1 MRNRRKIL
9 LPLIVIVFL
18 LGTIFPASSFST
30 SRPPV
35 IYSLTINGQN
45 DSTVYVDVGEVSY
58 SILLESFSANK
69 KAIVSLEYRNTETN
83 QTTTVFEEQWLEEKA
98 NSGTF
103 SLQKGTYEVTLH
115 AKDEEGYIAQ
125 PYTVT
130 VIAGSETNLKLLEVS
145 PNPILIKR
153 DKETRDVS
161 VIVENQ
167 SPSPKTTNVAW
178 KWEGDPQ
185 WQEVKQVTLPG
196 RYENLGR
203 QTIPFSI
210 TFDMQGKKERAIEFV
225 VNPDHNPL
233 EQEYGDNHANMI
245 VQFDFADLEIG
256 EGILTGKTATGI
268 TVEFPVKQKDLPGRT
283 QTLVTSLEYGLGAE
297 ETRLGEVSN
306 ISLGVG
312 EEKFISATFPLQNT
326 VYARL
331 NPLENAPPVE
341 LYGFHNNLEVTTL
354 DLTKNV
360 NLYVKSVKGG
370 VYRQGDNVTT
380 LVLVGN
386 IPDSVMPE
394 TVDLVLRFD
403 GKEVGRRTVHLNPG
417 EEREVPFE
425 WKTPVTGRS
434 DRVTY
439 KLEAEIHPVP
449 RKFDEITYT
458 DNIKSASVVL
468 LPEEVVGAA
477 CRGTV
482 IQTTAVSGTYEY
494 YCNCTPVGCS
504 ICIGEYYESIVV
516 TPEYQTATVK
526 AGMGFAYKLKT
537 EYHNSNPHNGRKH
550 DFSWIMAEFDSEEH
564 QGDTVILPAVE
575 LVPQNPPPESSNI
588 WQFPRAKI
596 ERGQKDIEAIEYLY
610 TLDPLAVDESQ
621 HVDGQ
626 NKYYT
631 SFYQK
636 DGTYPFA
643 VKGEGAGVTF
653 TTHTDIEGNTT
664 ATPVSPRL
672 STCIDEQYNILGSP
686 HDDYI
691 YRRVDPNNP
700 YPHNIQP
707 GWDWQGYEWYFD
719 ELAPWYNSNG
729 KDHSSG
735 LDVTEFSVYPQE
747 AGR

>member
-1 MRNRRKIL
+1 MKKLRIWLNVLVVLVLSIAAV
-9 LPLIVIVFL
+9 PIQW
-18 LGTIFPASSFST
+18 ASSSNQ
-30 SRPPV
+30 PP
-35 IYSLTINGQN
+35 IINLLSINGQN
-45 DSTVYVDVGEVSY
+45 APTVYADIGQVSY
-58 SILLESFSANK
+58 ALIVSSYSANQ
-69 KAIVSLEYRNTETN
+69 KALVTLTVENTETN
-83 QTTTVFEEQWLEEKA
+83 ELTTIFKDQWLENKS
-98 NSGTF
+98 NTGTME
-103 SLQKGTYEVTLH
+103 LQKGSYLVTLY
-115 AKDEEGYIAQ
+115 AVDEIGQAAE
-125 PYTVT
+125 PYSVT
-130 VIAGSETNLKLLEVS
+130 VIVGADTDLAIRSAD
-145 PNPILIKR
+145 PNPILIKE
-153 DKETRDVS
+153 DKETKNVTVTLS
-161 VIVENQ
+161 NNT
-167 SPSPKTTNVAW
+167 PSSKTTTVGW
-178 KWEGDPQ
+178 RWEGESVLRDEQ
-185 WQEVKQVTLPG
+185 SVTLPG
-196 RYENLGR
+196 MYQNLGKV
-203 QTIPFSI
+203 TI
-210 TFDMQGKKERAIEFV
+210 TFPISLDMQEQTKRTIEFV
-225 VNPDHNPL
+225 LNPDHDPL
-233 EQEYGDNHANMI
+233 EQNYDNNHIAVPVQYDFPDLSIDGPRLVSFTEDEMTIEYSFE
-245 VQFDFADLEIG
+245 QL
-256 EGILTGKTATGI
+256 
-268 TVEFPVKQKDLPGRT
+268 DLPGRT
-283 QTLVTSLEYGLGAE
+283 ETLVTSLEYGI
-297 ETRLGEVSN
+297 GEAQRIGVHTG
-306 ISLGVG
+306 ILLAVG
-312 EEKFISATFPLQNT
+312 ERKTFTVTMPRNEAT
-326 VYARL
+326 YGHI
-331 NPLENAPPVE
+331 NPQGNAPAQE
-341 LYGFHNNLEVTTL
+341 NEWKNNYKESKFDFSSRL
-354 DLTKNV
+354 

-370 VYRQGDNVTT
+370 VYRKGENVTT
-380 LVLVGN
+380 IVQVGN

-394 TVDLVLRFD
+394 AVDLVLRFD
-403 GKEVGRRTVHLNPG
+403 GKEVGRQSVHLNPG

-425 WKTPVTGRS
+425 WKTPVTGKSERA
-434 DRVTY
+434 TY
-439 KLEAEIHPVP
+439 KLEAEIHPKP
-449 RKFDEITYT
+449 RKFDEITYE
-458 DNIKSASVVL
+458 DNIRSANVVL
-468 LPEEVVGAA
+468 LPEEVVGAV
-477 CRGTV
+477 CRKEEN
-482 IQTTAVSGTYEY
+482 QTTAVSGTYEY

-504 ICIGEYYESIVV
+504 ICIGKYYESIVV

-550 DFSWIMAEFDSEEH
+550 DFSRIMAEFDSEEH

-596 ERGQKDIEAIEYLY
+596 ERGQKDIEAIEYVY

-707 GWDWQGYEWYFD
+707 GWDWKGYEWYFD

-729 KDHSSG
+729 KDDSSG